1 MDKVWLSDI
10 CNPKQWKTIP
20 TNDLLDEGYPVYGAN
35 GVIGYYSQY
44 NHENPV
50 VVVTCRGA
58 TCGSVNITTPK
69 AYITGNAMCLDDIRS
84 DIDNEYLYY
93 CLKQYD
99 FNKIISGS
107 AQPQITRQ
115 GMNKIY
121 INICPH
127 NEQIKIIKKLKKID
141 RIIKYRKQEL
151 SMLNNLIKARF
162 VEMFG
167 DTRKNPYNYMKLT
180 VAEAIEAGYIEKPF
194 DGNHGG
200 KHPKSSEYVECG
212 IPFLMA
218 NNIVD
223 GKVDLV
229 NCSFITEER
238 ANKLDKGFARDND
251 VLITHK
257 GTIGRTAVLRTDYD
271 FVMLTPQ
278 VASYRVKDGLTSD
291 YLCGYFNTDYFQ
303 NDMKTLASAGG
314 STRAYA
320 GITAQLQLKL
330 IIPPIDLQNQFAAF
344 VQRIDKSKLLSLI
357 KLLEQLITYLYN
369 VFIIY
374 RQDKGEEVENHE

>member
-1 MDKVWLSDI
+1 MDKVRLSDI

-69 AYITGNAMCLDDIRS
+69 SYITGNAMCLDDIRS

-151 SMLNNLIKARF
+151 SKLNNLIKARF

-167 DTRKNPYNYMKLT
+167 DP
-180 VAEAIEAGYIEKPF
+180 I
-194 DGNHGG
+194 
-200 KHPKSSEYVECG
+200 
-212 IPFLMA
+212 
-218 NNIVD
+218 
-223 GKVDLV
+223 
-229 NCSFITEER
+229 
-238 ANKLDKGFARDND
+238 
-251 VLITHK
+251 
-257 GTIGRTAVLRTDYD
+257 
-271 FVMLTPQ
+271 
-278 VASYRVKDGLTSD
+278 
-291 YLCGYFNTDYFQ
+291 
-303 NDMKTLASAGG
+303 KTLRSIRFI
-314 STRAYA
+314 SFLS
-320 GITAQLQLKL
+320 I
-330 IIPPIDLQNQFAAF
+330 
-344 VQRIDKSKLLSLI
+344 LL
-357 KLLEQLITYLYN
+357 
-369 VFIIY
+369 
-374 RQDKGEEVENHE
+374 H